1 MREPG
6 TYLVA
11 GTPLF
16 WAGSQ
21 LGRRHCLFK
30 DAAFSLKEVA
40 AWLKLHA
47 LYATQISS
55 ILALDGVYSVE
66 NAREFRPLEV
76 GLL

>member
-6 TYLVA
+6 TCLVA

-30 DAAFSLKEVA
+30 DVAFSLKEAA

-55 ILALDGVYSVE
+55 ILALDGVYSV
-66 NAREFRPLEV
+66 LKLQ
-76 GLL
+76 GCSDTQDSK